1 MAEKN
6 YYDILGVKK
15 DASDA
20 DIKKKYRKLVRQYH
34 PDVSD
39 DPNADNK
46 IAEINNAYETLRD
59 KDKRA
64 QYDAMLDNPFAGQGG
79 AGGFGGFGGQSAGG
93 QGGFRWEDIKDQFG
107 DGQAFGDGGFRFD
120 DIFSAF
126 GRGARGSAGGQAGG
140 RTQGSGF
147 EQFGGGF
154 GAQDNKGQ
162 DQHAEIAVDLA
173 SVYSGDDYSIK
184 LNVPVRQPNGS
195 VDYENKTL
203 KIKIPK
209 GITDGKQI
217 RLAGQGSAGMGG
229 GKNGDLFLKVKI
241 RHDPNIRIE
250 GADVY
255 QTVNIT
261 PWEAALG
268 GKINVSTPAGTL
280 GVTIPKNSKSGSNLR
295 LKGKGIPA
303 KQAGDLYLTLNIVN
317 PDITDS
323 NREAVTK
330 AYEQLKQAFGDTS
343 INR

>member
-217 RLAGQGSAGMGG
+217 RLAGQGSAGVGD

-255 QTVNIT
+255 QTVNIA

>member
-15 DASDA
+15 DATDA
-20 DIKKKYRKLVRQYH
+20 EIKKKYRKLVRQYH

-39 DPNADNK
+39 DPDADNK
-46 IAEINNAYETLRD
+46 IAEINNAYETIRD

-64 QYDAMLDNPFAGQGG
+64 EYDAMLNNPFAGQGG
-79 AGGFGGFGGQSAGG
+79 AGGFGGQSAGG
-93 QGGFRWEDIKDQFG
+93 AQGGFRWEDIKDQFG
-107 DGQAFGDGGFRFD
+107 EGQAYGDGGFRFD

-126 GRGARGSAGGQAGG
+126 GGGARGQSQ
-140 RTQGSGF
+140 Q
-147 EQFGGGF
+147 GGF
-154 GAQDNKGQ
+154 RSQNSQGQ
-162 DQHAEIAVDLA
+162 DQHAEITVDLA

-184 LNVPVRQPNGS
+184 LNVPVRQANGS

-217 RLAGQGSAGMGG
+217 RLAGQGAAGIGG

-241 RHDPNIRIE
+241 SHADNIRIE

-255 QTVNIT
+255 QTVNIA

-268 GKINVSTPAGTL
+268 EKITVNTPAGSL

-303 KQAGDLYLTLNIVN
+303 KQAGNLYLTLNIVN
-317 PDITDS
+317 PDVS
-323 NREAVTK
+323 SEAAIK
-330 AYEQLKQAFGDTS
+330 AYEQLKEAFADTNIS
-343 INR
+343 R